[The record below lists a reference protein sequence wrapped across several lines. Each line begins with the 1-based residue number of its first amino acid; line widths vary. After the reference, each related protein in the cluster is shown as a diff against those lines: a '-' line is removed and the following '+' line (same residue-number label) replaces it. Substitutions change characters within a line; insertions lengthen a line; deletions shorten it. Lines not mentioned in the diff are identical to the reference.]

1 MSSTG
6 VWSLYQ
12 TYINAQTQYRATG
25 NVQFKPAAD
34 TAKNAIEE
42 YIATLGR
49 TAREREAAFQRY
61 VQERSRTGN
70 ELDRL
75 ANKARTIREST
86 DDIAG
91 KYLVSKNL
99 NEDIPIDWSQY
110 YAKFAILGGL
120 MLAAGLGAFIR

>member
-34 TAKNAIEE
+34 RAKNAIEE

-61 VQERSRTGN
+61 VRERSTTGN
-70 ELDRL
+70 DLDRL
-75 ANKARTIREST
+75 ANKARAIRENT